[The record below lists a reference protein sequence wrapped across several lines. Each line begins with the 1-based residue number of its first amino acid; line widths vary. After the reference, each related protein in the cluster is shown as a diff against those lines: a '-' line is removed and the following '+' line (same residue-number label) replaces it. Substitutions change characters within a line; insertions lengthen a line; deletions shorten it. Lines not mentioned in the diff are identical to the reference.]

1 MIRGSQKMK
10 TDEIQ
15 SNLKVMAEL
24 VKEQLRNSMKALKE
38 RDNELAIIT
47 IRKDDEVDNLQKI
60 IEEECIKFIATSQPL
75 AKDLRRVFT
84 ASKIVTDLERMA
96 DHAVDICKFAKEAE
110 NKTYISEAKKL
121 WVMEEKIQ
129 NMITLA
135 MDAYE
140 ERDAEKAYEI
150 CKLDDE
156 VDDLYKEVFK
166 DTINYIKNDDTKVD
180 VGTKLL
186 FVSKYLERIGDHV
199 TNICEWIIFSKKGE
213 YVDLNE

>member
-1 MIRGSQKMK
+1 MIRESQKLRINTINNNLSKM
-10 TDEIQ
+10 TD
-15 SNLKVMAEL
+15 L
-24 VKEQLRNSMKALKE
+24 VKDQLNQSMLALKE
-38 RDNELAIIT
+38 RDSKLADEII
-47 IRKDDEVDNLQKI
+47 KDDDKVDNLQRV
-60 IEEECIKFIATSQPL
+60 IEEECIKFIATEQPL

-96 DHAVDICKFAKEAE
+96 DHAVDICKIARVAE
-110 NKTYISEAKKL
+110 SKTYISEAKKL

-135 MDAYE
+135 LKAYLD
-140 ERDAEKAYEI
+140 RDADKAYDI

-156 VDDLYKEVFK
+156 IDDLYKEVFK
-166 DTINYIKNDDTKVD
+166 DTLVYIKDDESQVE
-180 VGTKLL
+180 VGTNLL